1 MARSGKGQKNEMAPQ
16 PVSFSGEIQVT
27 HRPVADLVPYA
38 RNARTHSDAQVAQIA
53 ASIAEFGW
61 TNPIL
66 VDGKSGVIAGHGR
79 LLAARKLGL
88 DRVPVIELAH
98 LTEAQKRAYILA
110 DNKLAENAG
119 WDDELLAIELGE
131 LKDAD
136 FDLGLVGFD
145 DAELS
150 RLLGEAAEGL
160 GESGVGDDAVPEP
173 PEVPISRPGDL
184 WILGDHRLL
193 CGDSTKPE
201 DVDRLMDG
209 EKPALFSTDP
219 PYIIDYTGADRPRE
233 GKDWSAVYREIDIKD
248 AEGFLRGVFENGL
261 RVCRDNAAWY
271 CWHAHKRAA
280 LIERIWTDLGVLNHQ
295 QIVWVKPIATMT
307 YSCYP
312 WKHEPCLMGWR
323 QGNKPAHK
331 GDNTHQVTSVWSLD
345 WEGAPRPI
353 GNEHPT
359 QKPIEVFA
367 IPMRQHTEPGEV
379 CYEPFSGSGSQLI
392 AGERLGRKV
401 RAMEISP
408 VFVDVAIRRW
418 QDATGKEATLD
429 GKTFEAVAAE
439 RLPDQAVAE
448 TR

>member
-1 MARSGKGQKNEMAPQ
+1 MKVENRPIAEVRPYPGNPRKNKAA
-16 PVSFSGEIQVT
+16 VDKV
-27 HRPVADLVPYA
+27 
-38 RNARTHSDAQVAQIA
+38 A
-53 ASIAEFGW
+53 ASIREFGW
-61 TNPIL
+61 RQPIV
-66 VDGKSGVIAGHGR
+66 VDSEMTIVVGHTR
-79 LLAARKLGL
+79 YEAAKVLGL
-88 DRVPVIELAH
+88 DEVPVHVAEG
-98 LTEAQKRAYILA
+98 LTPNQVRAYRLA
-110 DNKLAENAG
+110 DNRLHEGAE
-119 WDDELLAIELGE
+119 WDEGLLRIELSG
-131 LKDAD
+131 LDAEH
-136 FDLGLVGFD
+136 FDLGLTGFAD
-145 DAELS
+145 EELS
-150 RLLGEAAEGL
+150 RLLGEAVDGQ
-160 GESGVGDDAVPEP
+160 ESQVGDDGVPEP
-173 PEVPISRPGDL
+173 PEVPVSRPGDL

-201 DVDRLMDG
+201 DVDRLMAG

-233 GKDWSAVYREIDIKD
+233 GKDWSDVYREIDIKD

-261 RVCRDNAAWY
+261 RVCRENAAWY

-323 QGNKPAHK
+323 QGHKPPHK

-359 QKPIEVFA
+359 QKPLEIFA
-367 IPMRQHTEPGEV
+367 IPMRQHTDPGEV

-392 AGERLGRKV
+392 AGERLHRKV
-401 RAMEISP
+401 RAMEIQP
-408 VFVDVAIRRW
+408 TFVDVAIRRW
-418 QDATGKEATLD
+418 QEATGKVAVLEDD
-429 GKTFEAVAAE
+429 GKTFA
-439 RLPDQAVAE
+439 QVAE
-448 TR
+448 ARGVECGGPNS

>member
-1 MARSGKGQKNEMAPQ
+1 MKVEN
-16 PVSFSGEIQVT
+16 
-27 HRPVADLVPYA
+27 RPIAEVRPYA
-38 RNARTHSDAQVAQIA
+38 GNPRKNKAAVDKVA
-53 ASIAEFGW
+53 ASIREFGW
-61 TNPIL
+61 RQPIV
-66 VDGKSGVIAGHGR
+66 VDSEMTIVVGHTR
-79 LLAARKLGL
+79 YEAAKVLGL
-88 DRVPVIELAH
+88 AEVPVHIAEGLTPAQVRAYRLADNRLHEDAEWDEDLLRIELAG
-98 LTEAQKRAYILA
+98 L
-110 DNKLAENAG
+110 
-119 WDDELLAIELGE
+119 
-131 LKDAD
+131 DAVE
-136 FDLGLVGFD
+136 FDLGLTGFAD
-145 DAELS
+145 EELS
-150 RLLGEAAEGL
+150 RLLGEAVEGQE
-160 GESGVGDDAVPEP
+160 ESGIGDDDVPEP
-173 PEVPISRPGDL
+173 PEVPVSKPGDL

-201 DVDRLMDG
+201 DVDRLMAG

-219 PYIIDYTGADRPRE
+219 PYIIEYTGADRPRE
-233 GKDWSAVYREIDIKD
+233 GKDWSDVYREIDIKD

-261 RVCRDNAAWY
+261 RVCRENAAWY

-323 QGNKPAHK
+323 QGHKPPHK

-359 QKPIEVFA
+359 QKPLEVFA
-367 IPMRQHTEPGEV
+367 IPMRQHTDPGDI

-392 AGERLGRKV
+392 AGERLHRKV

-418 QDATGKEATLD
+418 QEATGKEAVLDGD
-429 GKTFEAVAAE
+429 GKTYDAVAAE
-439 RLPDQAVAE
+439 RQPDQAVAAV
-448 TR
+448 R